1 MKDYIIRELSNTY
14 QLLPVNMG
22 ELAEIKKGLTNFHC
36 ETYQIKDVGNLFFIE
51 MKAMFGLMKMNTAV
65 ITPVQKDLSF
75 CNFDAVHAMRN
86 DTIERCRCQ
95 LLW

>member
-65 ITPVQKDLSF
+65 
-75 CNFDAVHAMRN
+75 AMIPPKRQVRLRVPFPK
-86 DTIERCRCQ
+86 IS
-95 LLW
+95 